1 MVNTDLNL
9 QTGGKKRSRSQRK
22 RNQRRGGSLL
32 LDLGVPASLFA
43 ATQYMKKRSRKY
55 SKKSKSRKMKRTRR
69 RR

>member
-1 MVNTDLNL
+1 MLNTKLNA
-9 QTGGKKRSRSQRK
+9 QIAGKRKSRSQRK

>member
-1 MVNTDLNL
+1 MLNTKLNT
-9 QTGGKKRSRSQRK
+9 QIGGKRKSRSQRK

-55 SKKSKSRKMKRTRR
+55 SKKSKSHKMKRTRR